1 MLRAR
6 DFHKKEDAIKALKTK
21 AAYRNPDEF
30 YFGMQRNRTKDGVH
44 VGRADESNKYTAEE
58 LALMKTQDVKYVA
71 LKASEEAKK
80 AAKLKA
86 NLHRVGLDA
95 DEEPV
100 SEEDEER
107 YDEEGF
113 AIRAAPRQKRKH
125 TVFVD
130 DAEAARAFD
139 AEGLRKTKQKSAAGD
154 DAAALRCEIIV
165 PEGSHGGGC
174 DPQPNTHVITLLF
187 LSQNSVFPA
196 PRPFKPEEL
205 TTSLSP
211 SQTRSVVVEAPDS
224 VTLRQRTVK
233 TTSFGTAGMHC
244 AAVSRLKRTARL
256 SDILR
261 HMGHGNSGQDPDWVP
276 PSDAEILAAYYR
288 RMMAKQRWT
297 KAQAALTSIRAMQG
311 GLLGALGGGAA
322 QKAKAFPA
330 FGAIPGAE
338 PKPPPPPPPRPP
350 RPLTPED
357 PDSPRSQSP
366 APVVVIKP
374 RRTSI
379 TELTSGEQAKAKA
392 SAAMGRMLR
401 ETDGC
406 SGNVAGVTPPKP
418 PFAN

>member
-1 MLRAR
+1 MSALRNAVKRKTHKERSQPGDRRKFGLLEKKKDYVLRAR

-71 LKASEEAKK
+71 LRASEEAKK

-154 DAAALRCEIIV
+154 DAAATDASDAARDRKRATAAAARALGVRRHRTRAVEAEENGEDGITGEATELDPRTEKRLAKKKRVAYALLREREKRAARLQTMAAEMALRREISHARGHKRKV
-165 PEGSHGGGC
+165 RAEEEEDTPEG
-174 DPQPNTHVITLLF
+174 
-187 LSQNSVFPA
+187 
-196 PRPFKPEEL
+196 
-205 TTSLSP
+205 
-211 SQTRSVVVEAPDS
+211 
-224 VTLRQRTVK
+224 
-233 TTSFGTAGMHC
+233 
-244 AAVSRLKRTARL
+244 
-256 SDILR
+256 LR
-261 HMGHGNSGQDPDWVP
+261 H
-276 PSDAEILAAYYR
+276 L
-288 RMMAKQRWT
+288 K
-297 KAQAALTSIRAMQG
+297 K
-311 GLLGALGGGAA
+311 
-322 QKAKAFPA
+322 
-330 FGAIPGAE
+330 AE
-338 PKPPPPPPPRPP
+338 PQFKWKKERK
-350 RPLTPED
+350 R
-357 PDSPRSQSP
+357 
-366 APVVVIKP
+366 
-374 RRTSI
+374 
-379 TELTSGEQAKAKA
+379 
-392 SAAMGRMLR
+392 
-401 ETDGC
+401 
-406 SGNVAGVTPPKP
+406 
-418 PFAN
+418 